1 MHGIPISRVAP
12 RGTGSLCPFDNV
24 GCVGSE
30 FRVSCLEVAAAAG
43 LIEAPEPIELPE
55 ALTFVVMVSDEPF
68 LFNVATLA
76 EEAELP
82 LFLWCSLLI
91 SAIALGKGFRAGFLI
106 GALAVVL
113 VDIEGEGG
121 KT

>member
-1 MHGIPISRVAP
+1 M
-12 RGTGSLCPFDNV
+12 
-24 GCVGSE
+24 
-30 FRVSCLEVAAAAG
+30 EVPAAAG

-91 SAIALGKGFRAGFLI
+91 SVVALGNGFETGFLI
-106 GALAVVL
+106 GALAIVL